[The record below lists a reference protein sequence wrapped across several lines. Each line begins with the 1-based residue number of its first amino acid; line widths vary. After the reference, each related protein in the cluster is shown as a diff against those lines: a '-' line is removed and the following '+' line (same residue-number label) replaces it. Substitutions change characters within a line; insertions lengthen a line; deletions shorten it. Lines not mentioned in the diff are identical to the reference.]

1 MKSKSNK
8 KTLQTDIGSVLTQI
22 DRSQPLRDQIYAM
35 VRKLILTGVLP
46 PGVTLEEK
54 VIAQRLGVSRT
65 PVHEAVQKLSDEHLV
80 DIKPQS
86 GTTVANISSNQV
98 HQAFLIRRSL
108 ESETVFAATGNL
120 TDKNLKFLEDNIQQ
134 HQRALEREQYV
145 DAIALDDEFHKA
157 IANIADL
164 PLLWR
169 AITISKAQLDRCRHQ
184 TLPVE
189 GYGASTL
196 QQHNEILS
204 ALKDRNDT
212 LARQMMQSHLDKTY
226 VGIQKFLEEQSK
238 LI

>member
-1 MKSKSNK
+1 M
-8 KTLQTDIGSVLTQI
+8 QTEIGLVLGPI

-35 VRKLILTGVLP
+35 IRKLILTGVLP
-46 PGVTLEEK
+46 PGGTLEEK

-80 DIKPQS
+80 DVKPQS
-86 GTTVANISSNQV
+86 GTRVAHISSNQV

-108 ESETVFAATGNL
+108 ESETVFAAAAQMTDTNL
-120 TDKNLKFLEDNIQQ
+120 KNLENNILQ
-134 HQRALEREQYV
+134 HQQALEQKQFV

-196 QQHNEILS
+196 QQHNAILS
-204 ALKDRNDT
+204 ALKVRDET
-212 LARQMMQSHLDKTY
+212 LARQMMQSHLDQTY
-226 VGIQKFLEEQSK
+226 VGIRKFLETQAE
-238 LI
+238 LV